1 MVTTKIIARI
11 TNKLLALSRTGGGLL
26 VRKRPTRCGCGTD
39 SAVFLQYAVARLSSP
54 LGIASMSA
62 QVKLRRIFEL
72 PPNNGKGA
80 ADRKR
85 LPSAAK
91 PLRATS
97 GRSLSV
103 LWKNSQMVGSRSR
116 TADPETSQ
124 DGRGPAAR
132 ARRRQ
137 GQLDC
142 EHHAPPWRLAVAQVP
157 AVNDLLTIAS

>member
-11 TNKLLALSRTGGGLL
+11 TNKLLGLSRTGGGLL

-97 GRSLSV
+97 GQIAFGSLE
-103 LWKNSQMVGSRSR
+103 KF
-116 TADPETSQ
+116 A
-124 DGRGPAAR
+124 DGRIAIAHRRPRDVAGWSRPRRAGKTQAGSAGLR
-132 ARRRQ
+132 APCATMEARRRSS
-137 GQLDC
+137 
-142 EHHAPPWRLAVAQVP
+142 
-157 AVNDLLTIAS
+157 ASC